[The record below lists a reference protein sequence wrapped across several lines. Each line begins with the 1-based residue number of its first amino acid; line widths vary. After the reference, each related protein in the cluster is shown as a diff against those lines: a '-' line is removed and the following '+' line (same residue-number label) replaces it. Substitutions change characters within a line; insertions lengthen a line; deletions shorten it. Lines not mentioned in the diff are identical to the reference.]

1 MQSHAS
7 HKIWQQLRLLAG
19 SLGYPPFPGVSVIPS
34 VHSEPGQTRGIRL
47 PRRNHASATTSS
59 ATWALVAEGGCTV
72 AGPFPQLNSPAELG
86 AGDQAVPRA
95 RRGRC
100 VSRDDPARPYR
111 AVLSEDT
118 AARELRN
125 DARDGRLDQLAV
137 DAVLVAAGQ
146 AKSLPRPH
154 TTVTL
159 TVRET
164 DVLRSLAQANE
175 SIAKR
180 LKITPKTA
188 GNHAEHIYTKLG
200 VANRAAAT
208 VRAIQDRLI

>member
-1 MQSHAS
+1 
-7 HKIWQQLRLLAG
+7 
-19 SLGYPPFPGVSVIPS
+19 
-34 VHSEPGQTRGIRL
+34 
-47 PRRNHASATTSS
+47 
-59 ATWALVAEGGCTV
+59 
-72 AGPFPQLNSPAELG
+72 
-86 AGDQAVPRA
+86 
-95 RRGRC
+95 
-100 VSRDDPARPYR
+100 
-111 AVLSEDT
+111 VLSEDT

-208 VRAIQDRLI
+208 V